1 MSRKA
6 SCPASSFHSDYGHSH
21 RCLLS
26 RISDICASAHGT
38 VVSVPS
44 VCYLYVSR
52 RHDLVVCRVDGS
64 PDSAVPYLD
73 PSVCHSC
80 AQEEPVGISCLYATV
95 SAYGYHKMCHI
106 LAYTRALFHHLCR
119 RCCHCCRQR
128 HVSDIPMDI
137 MAYLYG
143 ALHAVRLSM
152 RHQGRHGRGESC
164 QRCREVIVGRWL
176 LLTHG
181 IISAADNTCREVS
194 KSIVPVVGASV
205 YYMVPKGI
213 SVMHSPEGGM
223 HDEMLLDDML
233 AAVLGRHTPQHDVV
247 ACHWA

>member
-1 MSRKA
+1 MST
-6 SCPASSFHSDYGHSH
+6 CPEQDMHS
-21 RCLLS
+21 
-26 RISDICASAHGT
+26 
-38 VVSVPS
+38 V
-44 VCYLYVSR
+44 
-52 RHDLVVCRVDGS
+52 
-64 PDSAVPYLD
+64 YLD
-73 PSVCHSC
+73 GELP
-80 AQEEPVGISCLYATV
+80 QKYALDYE
-95 SAYGYHKMCHI
+95 S
-106 LAYTRALFHHLCR
+106 HLT
-119 RCCHCCRQR
+119 
-128 HVSDIPMDI
+128 
-137 MAYLYG
+137 
-143 ALHAVRLSM
+143 
-152 RHQGRHGRGESC
+152 SC